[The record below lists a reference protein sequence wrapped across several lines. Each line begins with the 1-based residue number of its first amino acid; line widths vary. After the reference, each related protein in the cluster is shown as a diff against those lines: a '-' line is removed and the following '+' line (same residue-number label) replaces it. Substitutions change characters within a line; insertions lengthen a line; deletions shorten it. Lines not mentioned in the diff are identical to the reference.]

1 MVIFDILIY
10 KISFQYS
17 SLVNIYYL
25 LIYRQKLSY
34 NFLQVFIE
42 EKAKKHQTAK
52 QKIKAEDDFFKI
64 KDSSNLARNGFIG
77 TKTNRVRYLFFFF

>member
-1 MVIFDILIY
+1 LVIFDILIY

-42 EKAKKHQTAK
+42 ERQKSIKPQSKK
-52 QKIKAEDDFFKI
+52 
-64 KDSSNLARNGFIG
+64 
-77 TKTNRVRYLFFFF
+77 

>member
-1 MVIFDILIY
+1 
-10 KISFQYS
+10 
-17 SLVNIYYL
+17 
-25 LIYRQKLSY
+25 
-34 NFLQVFIE
+34 VFIE
-42 EKAKKHQTAK
+42 ERQKKHQTAK